1 MRSSRLLWIAAAVW
15 AAVALTGCR
24 GEAKKSDTEA
34 QETVSV
40 KVEKARVEE
49 VAQTVSFTAN
59 LEPNKTTYI
68 VPSVAARIEK
78 LNVEV
83 GDRVKKGQ
91 ILAELDKTQY
101 NTNAI
106 QLANL
111 ELDFARMQRVYE
123 TGGISKQEMDATET
137 SINVLKETVANLEE
151 NLTLRSPF
159 DGVVT
164 LRNNEV
170 GDLFSAV
177 SGGGI
182 YQVMQMNPL
191 KAYVYVSEQYFP
203 HVYMG
208 MPVEVRL
215 DIYPEETFSGKVS
228 RIAPALDASSRT
240 FEVEVTIPNPDMRL
254 RPGMYARTLFN
265 MGLER
270 SVTVLDV
277 AVQRMTGTNERY
289 VYVVQDG
296 HAERRF
302 VTVGRQVGD
311 RIEILDGLKDGE
323 EVVIAGSARLL
334 GGMAVSVMEG
344 E

>member
-1 MRSSRLLWIAAAVW
+1 MSRSNLWIAAAIVS
-15 AAVALTGCR
+15 AVVLTGCR
-24 GEAKKSDTEA
+24 GGGKKADAGEQGA
-34 QETVSV
+34 VSV
-40 KVEKARVEE
+40 KVEEARVEE

-59 LEPNKTTYI
+59 LEANKTTYI
-68 VPSVAARIEK
+68 VPSVVARIEK

-91 ILAELDKTQY
+91 VLAELDKTQY

-111 ELDFARMQRVYE
+111 ELDFARMKRVYE

-137 SINVLKETVANLEE
+137 SINVLRETVANLKE
-151 NLTLRSPF
+151 NLTLCSPF

-170 GDLFSAV
+170 GDLFSAA
-177 SGGGI
+177 GGTGI

-215 DIYPEETFSGKVS
+215 DIYPDETFAGKVS

-240 FEVEVTIPNPDMRL
+240 FEVEVTIPNGEMRL
-254 RPGMYARTLFN
+254 RPGMYARTIFN
-265 MGLER
+265 MGVER
-270 SVTVLDV
+270 NVTVLDV
-277 AVQRMTGTNERY
+277 AVQRMSGTNERY
-289 VYVVQDG
+289 VYVVDNG
-296 HAERRF
+296 RVERRF

-311 RIEILDGLKDGE
+311 RMEILDGVKAGE
-323 EVVIAGSARLL
+323 QVVIAGSARLL
-334 GGMAVSVMEG
+334 GGMEVSVMEG

>member
-1 MRSSRLLWIAAAVW
+1 MRRSNLWIAVAVLS
-15 AAVALTGCR
+15 AVVLTGCKGGNR
-24 GEAKKSDTEA
+24 KAAAEA

-40 KVEKARVEE
+40 KVEEARVEE
-49 VAQTVSFTAN
+49 VAQTVNFTAN
-59 LEPNKTTYI
+59 LEANKTTYI

-91 ILAELDKTQY
+91 VLAELDKTQY

-137 SINVLKETVANLEE
+137 SINVLRETVANLEE

-177 SGGGI
+177 AGGGI

-203 HVYMG
+203 QVYMG

-215 DIYPEETFSGKVS
+215 DIYPDESFAGKVS
-228 RIAPALDASSRT
+228 RIAPSLDASSRT
-240 FEVEVTIPNPDMRL
+240 FEVEVTIPNADMRL
-254 RPGMYARTLFN
+254 RPGMYARTTFN
-265 MGLER
+265 MGEEQ

-277 AVQRMTGTNERY
+277 AVQRMTGTNDRY
-289 VYVVQDG
+289 VYVVKDG
-296 HAERRF
+296 KAERRF
-302 VTVGRQVGD
+302 VTVGRQVGN
-311 RIEILDGLKDGE
+311 RIEVLDGLQAGE
-323 EVVIAGSARLL
+323 QVVIAGSARLL
-334 GGMAVSVMEG
+334 GGMEVSVMEA